1 MDGTSVGERIEPKR
15 TERDGT
21 GDGNGDGVDR

>member
-1 MDGTSVGERIEPKR
+1 MDRKR

-21 GDGNGDGVDR
+21 GRNETKLKETKRMKCDEK